1 MRTVLTKSEDPTI
14 FFGHDRLLD
23 DVGEVPDG
31 VYEIP
36 LGKADIKR
44 AGRDVTI
51 IATSI
56 QVPRALAA
64 AETLAQRRHL
74 R

>member
-36 LGKADIKR
+36 LGIKR
-44 AGRDVTI
+44 HRLSDVAVDHR
-51 IATSI
+51 IARVSTGK
-56 QVPRALAA
+56 RG
-64 AETLAQRRHL
+64 
-74 R
+74 